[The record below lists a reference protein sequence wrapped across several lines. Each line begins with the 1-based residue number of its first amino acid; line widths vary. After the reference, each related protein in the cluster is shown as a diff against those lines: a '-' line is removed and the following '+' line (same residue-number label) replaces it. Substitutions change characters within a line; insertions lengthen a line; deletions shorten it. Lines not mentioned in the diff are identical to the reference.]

1 MGVWCASTR
10 ASRVLS
16 VCVILA
22 GGCTRAGGDAG
33 EVPNPGDVDAA
44 ISKQANELLQSAD
57 AAQRAGDHRLA
68 LKLVR
73 DGLRVIGPSYADE
86 RVIDDTGMR
95 LVLCDV
101 EEQKGDVEGALGFC
115 RTVLESRLS
124 LLRGKAGSAKSR

>member
-1 MGVWCASTR
+1 MA
-10 ASRVLS
+10 LS
-16 VCVILA
+16 

-33 EVPNPGDVDAA
+33 EVQNPGDVDAA
-44 ISKQANELLQSAD
+44 ISKQASELLQSAD
-57 AAQRAGDHRLA
+57 AARRAGDHGLA

-101 EEQKGDVEGALGFC
+101 EENKGNVEGAFKFC
-115 RTVLESRLS
+115 RTVLQSRLS
-124 LLRGKAGSAKSR
+124 MLRYKAGSARSR